1 LLTPKILTDLSGLN
15 SAHGFSRGLK
25 IYAYYS
31 FPPLKRWAMEAV
43 GYLNRKTLLKPL
55 TEEPFLLWK
64 ERETAAQ

>member
-1 LLTPKILTDLSGLN
+1 
-15 SAHGFSRGLK
+15 
-25 IYAYYS
+25 
-31 FPPLKRWAMEAV
+31 MEAV